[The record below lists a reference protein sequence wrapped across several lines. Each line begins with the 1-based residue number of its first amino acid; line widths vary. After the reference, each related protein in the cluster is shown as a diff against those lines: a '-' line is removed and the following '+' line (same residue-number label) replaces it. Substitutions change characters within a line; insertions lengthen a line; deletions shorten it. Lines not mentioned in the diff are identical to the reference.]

1 MGSCIFFLLYVCFP
15 EQEGKNK
22 WREKTS
28 IDGTARREKRA
39 FCLTEKS
46 DLSEVASRNLKETC
60 FAGICCR

>member
-1 MGSCIFFLLYVCFP
+1 MYVFLNRKVKING
-15 EQEGKNK
+15 EGKKKTKQKN
-22 WREKTS
+22 TS

-39 FCLTEKS
+39 FCLTERS